1 MTFGK
6 KMKTIFLAIATLIT
20 APVMTARGDED
31 KVHKAFQDGMITKAF
46 LDTLTHDDVPKKWQ
60 ERVEEEKKGKYLL
73 RNYFRGDRKVL
84 TVTWSEDWIEAKAKM
99 FSVTVYDGDTR
110 ISRISRFG
118 DSSNIF
124 QPNPEDGYSQIV
136 SLKDDGSVLVLVKN
150 DDGYFEGIEVKG
162 RDTNL
167 MDDLEYTKTVVTIEK
182 FVAPLIE
189 SITDQIESPARGS
202 DKPTTQK
209 KNKETE
215 QGAPS
220 DGDKPTN

>member
-1 MTFGK
+1 
-6 KMKTIFLAIATLIT
+6 
-20 APVMTARGDED
+20 MTARGDED

-46 LDTLTHDDVPKKWQ
+46 LDTLTHDDVPKNWR
-60 ERVEEEKKGKYLL
+60 ERVEEEKKDKYLL

-84 TVTWSEDWIEAKAKM
+84 TVMWSEDWIEAKAEM
-99 FSVTVYDGDTR
+99 FSVVVYDGDKK

-150 DDGYFEGIEVKG
+150 DDGYFECIEVKG
-162 RDTNL
+162 RATNL

-182 FVAPLIE
+182 FVTPLIE

-202 DKPTTQK
+202 DDPTQEK
-209 KNKETE
+209 KKETE
-215 QGAPS
+215 SGPRE
-220 DGDKPTN
+220 